1 MRIQV
6 FTILPALVE
15 DFLQHSLLHKAQQ
28 NGILRI
34 TVHDIRAVAAD
45 PHRSVD
51 DSPFGGGPGMVL
63 MAEPVFAAVEAADPL
78 RPLLLLDPAGEPFTQ
93 AKARQLAATEGFS
106 LLCGRYEGIDERIR
120 EHLVDEELSL
130 GDFVLN
136 GGEVAAMA
144 VMESV
149 GRLVPGV
156 LGNPES
162 VAHDSFEVGLLDH
175 PHYTRPA
182 EFRGMHVP
190 EVLRSGDHGRIARWR
205 LAASLART
213 VERRPDLISER
224 GGLSEAEEE
233 LLAEFGFGYS

>member
-1 MRIQV
+1 MRIEV
-6 FTILPALVE
+6 FTILPTLVE
-15 DFLQHSLLHKAQQ
+15 DFLQHSLIQKAQQ
-28 NGILRI
+28 SGTIQI
-34 TVHDIRAVAAD
+34 AVHDIRAATSD

-51 DSPFGGGPGMVL
+51 DAPFGGGPGMVL
-63 MAEPVFAAVEAADPL
+63 MAEPVFAAVEAADPV

-144 VMESV
+144 VMEAV
-149 GRLVPGV
+149 CRLVPGV

-162 VAHDSFEVGLLDH
+162 AVNDSFEDDLLDY

-182 EFRGMHVP
+182 EFRQMQVP
-190 EVLRSGDHGRIARWR
+190 EVLRSGDHGQIARWR
-205 LAASLART
+205 QAASLART
-213 VERRPDLISER
+213 LSRRPDLIEKR
-224 GGLSEAEEE
+224 GGLTEAEED
-233 LLAEFGFGYS
+233 LLAEFGFG

>member
-1 MRIQV
+1 MRIEV
-6 FTILPALVE
+6 FTILPTLVE
-15 DFLQHSLLHKAQQ
+15 DFLQHSLLQKAQQ
-28 NGILRI
+28 SGTIRI
-34 TVHDIRAVAAD
+34 AVHDIRATTSD

-51 DSPFGGGPGMVL
+51 DAPFGGGPGMVL
-63 MAEPVFAAVEAADPL
+63 MAEPVFAAVETAKPV

-93 AKARQLAATEGFS
+93 AKARQLADTEGFS

-120 EHLVDEELSL
+120 EHLADEELSL

-144 VMESV
+144 VIEAV
-149 GRLVPGV
+149 CRLVPGV

-162 VAHDSFEVGLLDH
+162 AANDSFEGDLLDH

-182 EFRGMHVP
+182 EFRGMGVP
-190 EVLRSGDHGRIARWR
+190 EVLRSGDHGRVARWR

-213 VERRPDLISER
+213 VERRPDLIAER
-224 GGLSEAEEE
+224 GGLSEAEED
-233 LLAEFGFGYS
+233 LLGEFGFG